1 MTNYNSII
9 VRDATDDF
17 YAFQIANAMQAL
29 PNVEVFS
36 IVFQD
41 GEPLMFGQPRGRWLV
56 FAKYASDKITPDQI
70 DGEISKELNGQDGD
84 A

>member
-17 YAFQIANAMQAL
+17 HAFQIANAMQAL

-41 GEPLMFGQPRGRWLV
+41 GEPLMFGQPRGRWIV
-56 FAKYASDKITPDQI
+56 YAKYASEKITPDQI
-70 DGEISKELNGQDGD
+70 DDEISQALNEPVGD
-84 A
+84 N